1 MLFVVATRKICFKN
15 FTMPP
20 TVCPSILPSVR
31 CCVLCFLAALKLLP
45 PVFLV
50 HLHFYAYTLLVAV
63 VVVAVATVAA
73 VGWLP
78 LDFPFLI
85 KLILSTCL
93 AIIQRNFPSVF
104 RPISDSFKEIF
115 I

>member
-1 MLFVVATRKICFKN
+1 
-15 FTMPP
+15 MPP
-20 TVCPSILPSVR
+20 TVCPSIPSV
-31 CCVLCFLAALKLLP
+31 CVLCFLAALKLLP

-50 HLHFYAYTLLVAV
+50 HLHFYAYTLLVVVVV
-63 VVVAVATVAA
+63 VVVAATVAA

-85 KLILSTCL
+85 KLTLSTCL
-93 AIIQRNFPSVF
+93 AIMQRNFPSVF